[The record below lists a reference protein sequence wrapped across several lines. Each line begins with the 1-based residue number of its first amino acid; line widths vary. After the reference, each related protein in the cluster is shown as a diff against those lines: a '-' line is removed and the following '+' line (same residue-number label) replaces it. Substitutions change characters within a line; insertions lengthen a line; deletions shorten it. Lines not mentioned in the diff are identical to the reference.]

1 MSGVGTG
8 RRRGRPRGRSA
19 TRDAIAEVARRQF
32 AGSGYDRTTM
42 RTIAAEAG
50 VDPALVVHFFGS
62 KQRLFVSVLELPF
75 DPSAVLPAVLA
86 GDSKDA
92 GRRLAEFVADVLDD
106 PAQRDRFAAVV
117 RAAAS
122 EPAAAE
128 LLRSLLAER
137 VYPYFVE
144 AFGGDNAE
152 LRQNLIGSFLV
163 GLVMTRHVAR
173 LEPIASAD
181 KARLVELLAPT
192 LQPRRRDPRTVPQAG
207 NTGRMALGSN
217 PLHSYVRRPG
227 GRGLGRALS
236 A

>member
-117 RAAAS
+117 R
-122 EPAAAE
+122 
-128 LLRSLLAER
+128 
-137 VYPYFVE
+137 
-144 AFGGDNAE
+144 
-152 LRQNLIGSFLV
+152 
-163 GLVMTRHVAR
+163 
-173 LEPIASAD
+173 
-181 KARLVELLAPT
+181 
-192 LQPRRRDPRTVPQAG
+192 LQ
-207 NTGRMALGSN
+207 
-217 PLHSYVRRPG
+217 
-227 GRGLGRALS
+227 
-236 A
+236 